1 MKVVST
7 CTVDSCVPGH
17 TLPIE
22 THTGFNYKMVLV
34 NIHTYRNRTQWYCTS
49 IYYNY
54 TAIYYIQLLYYIQLF
69 SNVVG
74 NNQLQAVTVV
84 RVAVNC
90 IQAVNNFLH
99 TGFCLS
105 CTAHHTLH
113 FPNFSVEEHLS
124 SSLSRKT
131 YILSHYDTLDTRHVQ
146 KSLQST
152 TQVSSV
158 PLPNGHVSLLKYSR
172 VHELRM
178 VCHLYKYSSND
189 DITNITQYVHMKWIM
204 HISLDLTLALVT
216 CGSLA
221 CSMMCMRCTQ

>member
-1 MKVVST
+1 
-7 CTVDSCVPGH
+7 
-17 TLPIE
+17 
-22 THTGFNYKMVLV
+22 MVLV
-34 NIHTYRNRTQWYCTS
+34 NIHTYRNRTQWYCTT

-74 NNQLQAVTVV
+74 NNHLQAVTVV

-90 IQAVNNFLH
+90 IQAVNNFPH
-99 TGFCLS
+99 TRFCLS

-158 PLPNGHVSLLKYSR
+158 PLPNGHVSLLKYQ
-172 VHELRM
+172 VHELPFVQIFIKCWYNIYHTICAYEM
-178 VCHLYKYSSND
+178 IYAYITGF
-189 DITNITQYVHMKWIM
+189 DISTGHMWITCMQYDVHAMYTM
-204 HISLDLTLALVT
+204 T
-216 CGSLA
+216 
-221 CSMMCMRCTQ
+221 